1 MAKASIEIIEA
12 LRSTADKLQ
21 KASDYQWGHMGSC
34 NCGFLA
40 QQLTHLSKHQI
51 HSRAMQR
58 YGDWNEQLN
67 DYCPSSGLLMDDLI
81 TDLVKVGFSIED
93 LKNLEMLSDQAVL
106 GSLPK
111 GRKHLRKNVKS
122 DVIEYLSAWAN
133 LLEDQLIASVNIPES
148 LKRLVAKSLETA

>member
-1 MAKASIEIIEA
+1 MAKASIEIIQA

-40 QQLTHLSKHQI
+40 RQLTHLSKHQI

-81 TDLVKVGFSIED
+81 TNLVKVGFRIED
-93 LKNLEMLSDQAVL
+93 LKNLEMLSDQAVVK
-106 GSLPK
+106 SLPE

-122 DVIEYLSAWAN
+122 DVIEYLNAWAN
-133 LLEDQLIASVNIPES
+133 LLVKELIDTVDVTGA
-148 LKRLVAKSLETA
+148 LERTTIAPAIA